1 VGFVAALYKPQLVD
15 KLVLIAPAAI
25 FAPIEFSWMWRA
37 IAYGLTRTEYTHN
50 WFFRFMSA
58 ESDFDMQKSMT
69 VEELQLTN
77 AIRLVSGTIL
87 SVPADSFDDEVLQEV
102 IDAHSVTNATLA
114 VERGKLAGA
123 TTKIY
128 EKSGH
133 LLLIEDPREQA
144 AQDVVEFLQS
154 E

>member
-1 VGFVAALYKPQLVD
+1 
-15 KLVLIAPAAI
+15 
-25 FAPIEFSWMWRA
+25 
-37 IAYGLTRTEYTHN
+37 
-50 WFFRFMSA
+50 
-58 ESDFDMQKSMT
+58 MT

-102 IDAHSVTNATLA
+102 IDAHSTLLLLGANETVTNATLA